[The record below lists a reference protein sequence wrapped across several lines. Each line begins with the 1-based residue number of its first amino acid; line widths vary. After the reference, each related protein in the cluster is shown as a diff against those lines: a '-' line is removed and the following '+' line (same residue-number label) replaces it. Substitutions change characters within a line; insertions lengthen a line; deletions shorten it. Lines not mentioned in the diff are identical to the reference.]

1 MCADDE
7 FDPEASPLIYG
18 PINKPRWIYACSKQ
32 LMDRVIHAYG
42 MEQGLNYTLF
52 RPFNWIG
59 AGLDSIFES
68 KEGSSRVVTQFLGH
82 IVRGEPIKL
91 VDGGEQK
98 RAFADISDGI
108 SALMRII
115 ENQGGVASGKIF
127 NIGNPANI
135 HSVRELAEMMLKMA
149 ADYPEYADE
158 ARKTKIV
165 ETSSGEFYGKGYQ
178 DVQHRVPKIDNTINE
193 LGWKPEVTMEQALR
207 RIFEAYRDKVVDAR
221 TLVDAGN

>member
-1 MCADDE
+1 LDFEANLPIVRAAVKYGKHLVFPSTSEVYGMCSDDE
-7 FDPEASPLIYG
+7 FDPEASPLVYG

-91 VDGGEQK
+91 VDGGAQQ

-115 ENQGGVASGKIF
+115 ENPNGVATGKIY
-127 NIGNPANI
+127 NIGNPGNI
-135 HSVRELAEMMLKMA
+135 HSVRELAEMMLTMA

-158 ARKTKIV
+158 ARKTQIV
-165 ETSSGEFYGKGYQ
+165 ETSSGDFYGKGYQ
-178 DVQHRVPKIDNTINE
+178 DVQHRVPKIDNTIEE
-193 LGWKPEVTMEQALR
+193 L
-207 RIFEAYRDKVVDAR
+207 
-221 TLVDAGN
+221 